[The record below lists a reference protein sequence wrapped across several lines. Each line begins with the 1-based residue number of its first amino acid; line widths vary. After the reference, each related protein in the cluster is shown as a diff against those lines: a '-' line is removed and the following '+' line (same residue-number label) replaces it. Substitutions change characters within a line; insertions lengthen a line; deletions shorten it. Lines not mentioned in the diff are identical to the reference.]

1 MGTLKCFYPTL
12 LFSQRMSVEELL
24 PPAGIFCKSWWHF
37 GFTASVGVG
46 LDGVRQVRASGDELA
61 LVLPCESSTHSCMQY
76 SCLLFYKCVEGN
88 FFFIINY
95 LRLTLTVLNIIEKC
109 LRTKAMCLLGACPG
123 LPGIEFWTC
132 GLISLAV

>member
-12 LFSQRMSVEELL
+12 LFSQRMLVEELL

-61 LVLPCESSTHSCMQY
+61 LLLPCESSTLSCMLY
-76 SCLLFYKCVEGN
+76 SCRLFCKCVEGS
-88 FFFIINY
+88 FFIINY
-95 LRLTLTVLNIIEKC
+95 LRLTLTVLHINENC
-109 LRTKAMCLLGACPG
+109 LRTNAMYLLGACPG
-123 LPGIEFWTC
+123 LPGIEIWTC